1 MAHHGSVAGKPA
13 VARQLLLQLFA
24 GALVPFI
31 YSSGELRATI
41 AARSPLWW
49 ESALYA
55 AATALWF
62 GAHYALHRS
71 LLFCVL
77 PHLCFG
83 VLFAN
88 ITQWNHIQEAAT
100 PAGPVPDA
108 PAPRSFVAH
117 QAGACVDCAH
127 NNVAWSLLCIC
138 LNFQTLHHI
147 LPGVSHHHF
156 LWNAKL
162 RAVIMD
168 FLREEGIEVNIAAP
182 LEAVASHVRW
192 LSKVGQRAAATG
204 RQQNGGAHPGAPP
217 AVPAE
222 SAVKRCPFS
231 AVSTAVSRRI
241 SMPRGME
248 PAAVGTSLRP
258 SPLLVT

>member
-1 MAHHGSVAGKPA
+1 MRHSQRARHVVDLRHGPDPTRADGAMHRRLEAPVLPAHHHHRNGSAAALSAALQA
-13 VARQLLLQLFA
+13 VLYGHGADRTATDTPPTATAPLPLLELEAQLDRFA
-24 GALVPFI
+24 PRDF
-31 YSSGELRATI
+31 
-41 AARSPLWW
+41 
-49 ESALYA
+49 ESALASVY
-55 AATALWF
+55 TMWN
-62 GAHYALHRS
+62 
-71 LLFCVL
+71 VL
-77 PHLCFG
+77 DH
-83 VLFAN
+83 
-88 ITQWNHIQEAAT
+88 
-100 PAGPVPDA
+100 
-108 PAPRSFVAH
+108 
-117 QAGACVDCAH
+117 
-127 NNVAWSLLCIC
+127 

-204 RQQNGGAHPGAPP
+204 RQQNGGAHPGMPP